1 MGYMLWLN
9 FLLLGYPF
17 PVSGRRKGAVPTSE
31 RIAGQRTRA
40 ASLCKGLSEQG
51 GWGAAEAPA

>member
-1 MGYMLWLN
+1 MLWLD

-17 PVSGRRKGAVPTSE
+17 PVSRRRKGAVPTSE
-31 RIAGQRTRA
+31 RIAGRRTRA

-51 GWGAAEAPA
+51 GWGAVEAPA